1 VNLKS
6 VSNLKNI
13 LNCVKGKG
21 ENILAMLFD
30 WLNDQL
36 LKMEWLSELI
46 RLLVEKVFG
55 LSINDKIGGSIHFF
69 IYDTIKIFILLSA
82 LIFVI

>member
-1 VNLKS
+1 M
-6 VSNLKNI
+6 
-13 LNCVKGKG
+13 
-21 ENILAMLFD
+21 AMLFD

-55 LSINDKIGGSIHFF
+55 LSINDKIGGSIHFL
-69 IYDTIKIFILLSA
+69 YTIQ
-82 LIFVI
+82 